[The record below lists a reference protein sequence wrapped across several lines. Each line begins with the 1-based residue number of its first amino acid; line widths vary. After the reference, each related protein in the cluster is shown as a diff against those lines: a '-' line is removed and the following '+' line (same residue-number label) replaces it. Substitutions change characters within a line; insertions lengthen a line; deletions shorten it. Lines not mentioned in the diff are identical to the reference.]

1 MAKESSY
8 WEGWGFSDRIP
19 MYFSATKRNIEKLLV
34 EFKKTYPKNPVE
46 QVNPKVLQVMAT
58 DNQIKNMKRIASVFN
73 AKLSYAE
80 GGQLEGM
87 GISPLDANPYV
98 AGAKTAKAIAPK
110 SVDALDI
117 RLASQINPDPNRPI
131 FFSHGGDVK
140 KMDWYTMWNKP
151 ASNKVSPDPTP
162 EQSAKVAKVM
172 REFKEGTLRSS
183 SGELVTKRDQALAIA
198 LSESGLS
205 KYAKGGM
212 TNLTWKSKYNKKYGY
227 SNEETHDLS
236 EISKDTGVSLK
247 GLQQIYNKG
256 IGAYKTNPQSVR
268 PNVNSKEQ
276 WAMARVY
283 SAVMGGKASKIDSN
297 ELLMSQGGIAPTIG
311 GTMETSMTDAPMIG
325 GTMASS
331 LFSEGGTTDEM
342 TIAKVILEQIGGIRK
357 LVLMTGAS
365 NFVALKNGVSFKIK
379 NRKVNFVKIILNGN
393 DLYDMYFG
401 KIISGKVKWVSEKM
415 DIYNDQLV
423 DIFESETGM
432 YLKFK

>member
-19 MYFSATKRNIEKLLV
+19 MYFSATKRNIEKLLA

-58 DNQIKNMKRIASVFN
+58 DSEIKNMKRIASVFN

-117 RLASQINPDPNRPI
+117 RLARRINPDPNRPI

-162 EQSAKVAKVM
+162 DQSAKVAKVM

-183 SGELVTKRDQALAIA
+183 SGDLVTKRDQAIAIA
-198 LSESGLS
+198 LSEAGLS
-205 KYAKGGM
+205 KY
-212 TNLTWKSKYNKKYGY
+212 
-227 SNEETHDLS
+227 E
-236 EISKDTGVSLK
+236 
-247 GLQQIYNKG
+247 
-256 IGAYKTNPQSVR
+256 
-268 PNVNSKEQ
+268 
-276 WAMARVY
+276 
-283 SAVMGGKASKIDSN
+283 
-297 ELLMSQGGIAPTIG
+297 QGGVAPTIG
-311 GTMETSMTDAPMIG
+311 GTMETSMSDAPMIG

-331 LFSEGGTTDEM
+331 LFADGGTTGE
-342 TIAKVILEQIGGIRK
+342 TTVAKVILEQLGGINK
-357 LVLMTGAS
+357 LVVMTGAY
-365 NFVALKNGVSFKIK
+365 NFVALPSGIYFKIK
-379 NRKVNFVKIILNGN
+379 NRKVNYVKIRLNEK
-393 DLYDMYFG
+393 DLYDVLFG
-401 KIISGKVKWVSEKM
+401 KIVSGKVKTQSEHF
-415 DIYNDQLV
+415 DVYFDQLKP
-423 DIFESETGM
+423 IFEKETGM
-432 YLKFK
+432 YLTF

>member
-1 MAKESSY
+1 MAKESLY

-19 MYFSATKRNIEKLLV
+19 MYFSATKRNIEKLLA

-183 SGELVTKRDQALAIA
+183 SGELVTKRDQAIAIA
-198 LSESGLS
+198 LSEAGLS
-205 KYAKGGM
+205 KYATGGNVDPCWDDYEM
-212 TNLTWKSKYNKKYGY
+212 FGMKIKNGKEVPNCVPIKK
-227 SNEETHDLS
+227 
-236 EISKDTGVSLK
+236 
-247 GLQQIYNKG
+247 
-256 IGAYKTNPQSVR
+256 
-268 PNVNSKEQ
+268 
-276 WAMARVY
+276 
-283 SAVMGGKASKIDSN
+283 
-297 ELLMSQGGIAPTIG
+297 MSQGGVAPTTG
-311 GTMETSMTDAPMIG
+311 GTMDTSMADAPMIG
-325 GTMASS
+325 GTMSSS

-401 KIISGKVKWVSEKM
+401 KIISGKVKLVSEKM

>member
-1 MAKESSY
+1 MAKKSSY

-19 MYFSATKRNIEKLLV
+19 MYFSATKRNIEKLISELR
-34 EFKKTYPKNPVE
+34 KTYPENPVE
-46 QVNPKVLQVMAT
+46 QVNPRVLQVMAN
-58 DNQIKNMKRIASVFN
+58 DNEIKSMKRIASVFN

-80 GGQLEGM
+80 GGGLEGM

-117 RLASQINPDPNRPI
+117 RLASKINPDPNRPI

-140 KMDWYTMWNKP
+140 KMDWFTMWNKP
-151 ASNKVSPDPTP
+151 ASQKVSPDPTP

-183 SGELVTKRDQALAIA
+183 SGELVTKRDQAIAIA
-198 LSESGLS
+198 LSEAGLS
-205 KYAKGGM
+205 KYATGGNVDPCWDDYEM
-212 TNLTWKSKYNKKYGY
+212 FGMKTKNGKEVPNCVPKSKY
-227 SNEETHDLS
+227 S
-236 EISKDTGVSLK
+236 E
-247 GLQQIYNKG
+247 
-256 IGAYKTNPQSVR
+256 
-268 PNVNSKEQ
+268 
-276 WAMARVY
+276 
-283 SAVMGGKASKIDSN
+283 
-297 ELLMSQGGIAPTIG
+297 GGIAPTIG

-401 KIISGKVKWVSEKM
+401 KIISGNVKLVSEKM

>member
-19 MYFSATKRNIEKLLV
+19 MYFSATKRNIEKLLA

-58 DNQIKNMKRIASVFN
+58 DSEVKNMKRIASVFN

-162 EQSAKVAKVM
+162 EQYAKVAKVM

-198 LSESGLS
+198 LRESGLS
-205 KYAKGGM
+205 KYAKGGNVDPCWDDYEM
-212 TNLTWKSKYNKKYGY
+212 FGMKTKKGKEVPNCVPKSKY
-227 SNEETHDLS
+227 S
-236 EISKDTGVSLK
+236 EGGV
-247 GLQQIYNKG
+247 
-256 IGAYKTNPQSVR
+256 
-268 PNVNSKEQ
+268 
-276 WAMARVY
+276 
-283 SAVMGGKASKIDSN
+283 
-297 ELLMSQGGIAPTIG
+297 APTTG
-311 GTMETSMTDAPMIG
+311 GTMDTSMADAPMIG

-331 LFSEGGTTDEM
+331 LFAEGGTTDEM

-401 KIISGKVKWVSEKM
+401 KIISGKVKLVSEKM

>member
-19 MYFSATKRNIEKLLV
+19 MYFSATKRNIEKLLA

-58 DNQIKNMKRIASVFN
+58 DSEVKNMKRIASVFN

-80 GGQLEGM
+80 GGQLTGM

-140 KMDWYTMWNKP
+140 KMDWYTMWNNP

-183 SGELVTKRDQALAIA
+183 SGELVIKRDQALAIA
-198 LSESGLS
+198 LRESGLS
-205 KYAKGGM
+205 KYADGGSVEKRTGSKYQEQDLLSQRIFGIEYFNWLDSWEQFHLIQKYKLNENIRTKFKNGGNVDPCWDDYEMFGMKTKKGKEVP
-212 TNLTWKSKYNKKYGY
+212 NCVPKSKY
-227 SNEETHDLS
+227 S
-236 EISKDTGVSLK
+236 EGGV
-247 GLQQIYNKG
+247 
-256 IGAYKTNPQSVR
+256 A
-268 PNVNSKEQ
+268 PN
-276 WAMARVY
+276 
-283 SAVMGGKASKIDSN
+283 
-297 ELLMSQGGIAPTIG
+297 TG
-311 GTMETSMTDAPMIG
+311 GTMDTSMADAPMIG

-331 LFSEGGTTDEM
+331 LFAEGGTTDEM
-342 TIAKVILEQIGGIRK
+342 TIAKIILEQIGGIRK

>member
-1 MAKESSY
+1 MAKESLY

-19 MYFSATKRNIEKLLV
+19 MYFSATKRNIEKLLA

-183 SGELVTKRDQALAIA
+183 SGELVTKRDQAIAIA
-198 LSESGLS
+198 LSEAGLS
-205 KYAKGGM
+205 KYADGGGVDSKREFKEKRLWDERGYEYSYLQKLSLKELTSLYDTEFYYDEIYKKGGNVDPCWDDYEM
-212 TNLTWKSKYNKKYGY
+212 FGMKIKNGKEVPNCVPIKK
-227 SNEETHDLS
+227 
-236 EISKDTGVSLK
+236 
-247 GLQQIYNKG
+247 
-256 IGAYKTNPQSVR
+256 
-268 PNVNSKEQ
+268 
-276 WAMARVY
+276 
-283 SAVMGGKASKIDSN
+283 
-297 ELLMSQGGIAPTIG
+297 MSQGGVAPTTG
-311 GTMETSMTDAPMIG
+311 GTMDTSMADAPMIG
-325 GTMASS
+325 GTMSSS